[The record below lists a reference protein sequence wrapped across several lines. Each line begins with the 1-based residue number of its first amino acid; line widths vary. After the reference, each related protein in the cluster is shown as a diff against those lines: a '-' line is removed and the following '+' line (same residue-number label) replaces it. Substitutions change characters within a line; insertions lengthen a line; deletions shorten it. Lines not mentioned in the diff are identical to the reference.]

1 MPINWKKDVFTVPNI
16 LSLCRL
22 VLIPICLN
30 LYLGAS
36 TPEEYLLS
44 AVILGISC
52 VTDALDGMIARRFHM
67 TSNLGKFLDP
77 LADKATQLILT
88 GCLAVRYSVLV
99 PLFALLVT
107 KELIQL
113 IAVTLGLRQGK
124 ALPGALP
131 AGKISTT
138 VLFVSLIFLV
148 LVPNA
153 PDRVIRTMALLNGC
167 FLNISLATYIHAYWG
182 RNKRAQDFRP

>member
-1 MPINWKKDVFTVPNI
+1 MPINWKKDVFTVPNL

-22 VLIPICLN
+22 FLIPFCLQ
-30 LYLGAS
+30 LYLEAS
-36 TPEEYLLS
+36 TPEEYLLA
-44 AVILGISC
+44 AVLLGISC

-67 TSNLGKFLDP
+67 TSNLGKILDP

-113 IAVTLGLRQGK
+113 IAVTLELRQGK
-124 ALPGALP
+124 SLPGALP

-138 VLFVSLIFLV
+138 ILFVSLIVLV
-148 LVPNA
+148 LVPHA
-153 PDRVIRTMALLNGC
+153 PERMIHGIALINIC
-167 FLNISLATYIHAYWG
+167 FLNISLVTYILAYWD
-182 RNKRAQDFRP
+182 RNSQAQDFRP